1 MQFPF
6 GPLAPDAKEN
16 APGVCMVANGV
27 LPLVEGY
34 GPAQQLVTPSAST
47 ALPDGPRGAITV
59 IKRTGAVQVYFL
71 TEETLQSL
79 GTDFTWSEIEGGLSC
94 TSGDDWSL
102 EQFGDKLLY
111 TNTTEG
117 LRAYDV
123 EAGGAAVAI
132 PAAGDPRELFVCANM
147 VFGLDC
153 KDDRGE
159 RNNRLI
165 RNSDFNDHTDWTG
178 GAADQQP
185 LEKGGELVCGVN
197 LKNAAAV
204 VFQRDAMRLLQFGN
218 AGGGAMYSLQ
228 EIANGRGSVG
238 KNSVIAFDGVVYFL
252 STNGFFRFSLS
263 TGLQA
268 IGSGKVDA
276 WFLSRVALLDLP
288 KVQASIDPA
297 RKVVL
302 WRYPMGSDASSNVT
316 ENVLGYSWE
325 FDRWFTQSVRM
336 AYLSRVATPG
346 YTVGTAGAIFGPL
359 SGAPAIAIGDRFWQG
374 GGEVLAAL
382 DGDLKYAAFSGG
394 SQAAQIRTAT
404 SNSPVTTLI
413 GWATPIDDAA
423 GGTLSMGVSDSLD
436 AALAWKAGAAK
447 VSGGRTPQRGR
458 GLNLAFE
465 RNIPAGEAWT
475 FAKGIDHIKA
485 SGGGPK

>member
-6 GPLAPDAKEN
+6 GRLAPDAKEN
-16 APGVCMVANGV
+16 APGVCMIANGV

-34 GPAQQLVTPSAST
+34 GPAQQLVTPSSSQ
-47 ALPDGPRGAITV
+47 ALPGAPRGAITV
-59 IKRTGAVQVYFL
+59 IRRSGTVQVFFL
-71 TEETLQSL
+71 TETALESL
-79 GTDFTWSEIEGGLSC
+79 GVDFSWTAVEPGLSC

-111 TNTTEG
+111 TNTTQG

-123 EAGGAAVAI
+123 EVGGAAVAI
-132 PAAGDPRELFVCANM
+132 PQAGAPRELFVCANM

-153 KDDRGE
+153 KDDLGE

-165 RNSDFNDHTDWTG
+165 RNSDFNDHTDWSG

-185 LEKGGELVCGVN
+185 LERGGELVCGVN

-204 VFQRDAMRLLQFGN
+204 IFQRDAMRLLQFGN

-238 KNSVIAFDGVVYFL
+238 KKSVIAFDGVVYFL
-252 STNGFFRFSLS
+252 STNGFFRFSLNN
-263 TGLQA
+263 GLEP
-268 IGSGKVDA
+268 IGAGKVDA

-302 WRYPMGSDASSNVT
+302 WRYPMGTDSSPGVT

-325 FDRWFTQSVRM
+325 FDCWFTWSVSI

-346 YTVGTAGAIFGPL
+346 YTVGSAGAIFGPL
-359 SGAPAIAIGDRFWQG
+359 SGAPKIAIGDRFWQG

-382 DGDLKYAAFSGG
+382 GPDLKYAAFSGG
-394 SQAAQIRTAT
+394 AQAATIRTAT
-404 SNSPVTTLI
+404 GNSPITTLI

-423 GGTLSMGVSDSLD
+423 DGTLQLGVADSLN
-436 AALAWKAGAAK
+436 AALDWRPGETK
-447 VSGGRTPQRGR
+447 VSAGRTPQRGR
-458 GLNLAFE
+458 GLNVAFQ
-465 RNIPAGEAWT
+465 RNIPAGATWT
-475 FAKGIDHIKA
+475 YVKGVDYVKA
-485 SGGGPK
+485 AGGGAK

>member
-1 MQFPF
+1 MQFSY
-6 GPLAPDAKEN
+6 GPLAPDAKAN
-16 APGVCMVANGV
+16 APGVCMIADGV

-34 GPAQQLVTPSAST
+34 GPAQQLVTPAGAT
-47 ALPDGPRGAITV
+47 ALPDDPRGAITV
-59 IKRTGAVQVYFL
+59 IKRTGTVQVYFL

-79 GTDFTWSEIEGGLSC
+79 GTDFTWTEIENGLSC

-132 PAAGDPRELFVCANM
+132 AAAGDPRELFVCANM

-153 KDDRGE
+153 KDNAGD

-204 VFQRDAMRLLQFGN
+204 IFQRDAMRLLQFGN

-238 KNSVIAFDGVVYFL
+238 KKSVIAFDGTVYFL

-268 IGSGKVDA
+268 IGSGKIDA
-276 WFLSRVALLDLP
+276 WFLTQVALLDLP

-302 WRYPMGSDASSNVT
+302 WRYPTSGDASAAVT
-316 ENVLGYSWE
+316 EHVIGYSWE
-325 FDRWFTQSVRM
+325 FDRWFTWSVSM

-346 YTVGTAGAIFGPL
+346 YTLGSAGAAFGDL
-359 SGAPAIAIGDRFWQG
+359 AGAPDIPIGDRFWQG

-382 DGDLKYAAFSGG
+382 DGDLKYAAFSGTP
-394 SQAAQIRTAT
+394 QAVQIRTST
-404 SNSPVTTLI
+404 SNSPVTALI

-423 GGTLSMGVSDSLD
+423 GGTLQMGVSDSLD
-436 AALAWKAGAAK
+436 ETLTWKTAAAK

-458 GLNLAFE
+458 GLNLSFE
-465 RNIPAGEAWT
+465 RVIPAGETWT
-475 FAKGIDHIKA
+475 YAKGVDHIRA
-485 SGGGPK
+485 NTGGPK

>member
-1 MQFPF
+1 MQF
-6 GPLAPDAKEN
+6 GYGHLAPDAKEN
-16 APGVCMVANGV
+16 APGVLMIANGV

-34 GPAQQLVTPSAST
+34 GPAQQLVTPSSST
-47 ALPDGPRGAITV
+47 ALPDDPRGAITV

-71 TEETLQSL
+71 TEETLQAL
-79 GTDFTWSEIEGGLSC
+79 GTDYTWSEIENGLSC
-94 TSGDDWSL
+94 TNGDDWSL

-123 EAGGAAVAI
+123 EAGGSAVAI
-132 PAAGDPRELFVCANM
+132 AAAGKPRELFVCANM

-153 KDDRGE
+153 LDGAGN

-165 RNSDFNDHTDWTG
+165 KNSDFNDHTDWTG
-178 GAADQQP
+178 GAADEQP

-204 VFQRDAMRLLQFGN
+204 IFQRDAMRLLQFGN

-238 KNSVIAFDGVVYFL
+238 KKSVIAFDGVVYFL

-268 IGSGKVDA
+268 IGSGKIDA
-276 WFLSRVALLDLP
+276 WFLSRVALIDLP

-302 WRYPMGSDASSNVT
+302 WRYPMASDASQSVT
-316 ENVLGYSWE
+316 ENVIGYSWE
-325 FDRWFTQSVRM
+325 FDRWFTWSVSM

-359 SGAPAIAIGDRFWQG
+359 SGAPPIPVGDRFWQG

-382 DGDLKYAAFSGG
+382 DSSLKYAAFSG
-394 SQAAQIRTAT
+394 SAQAAKIRTST

-436 AALAWKAGAAK
+436 ADLTWKDGEAK

-465 RNIPAGEAWT
+465 RNIPAGEAWS
-475 FAKGIDHIKA
+475 FAKGVDHIRA
-485 SGGGPK
+485 NSGGPK